1 MKRFLCMLVLVSL
14 LVMVDFSTAQG
25 EALPDSA
32 YVYGVIGHAQGYSIS
47 CESRSAADLA
57 GFWGVYIGE
66 TEFLQALP
74 RSDNPNQGFV
84 GNPNEIW
91 GRTPPHGYGVHAEP
105 IAATLREF
113 GLKAEARRGLSWDD
127 LRYEISAGRPVI
139 VWVIGAMWS
148 GTPMDYVSSDGSTS
162 RVAAFEHTFLLT
174 GYSANGVEVIDAY
187 SGQYQYYWLSS
198 FLDSWSVL
206 GNMAVFA
213 TGGGQQVENSGREI
227 QGNTYPVQP
236 GDYLMQLAR
245 DFGVSWLELAQ
256 MNSIGYPYFIYTGQ
270 VLQLPGGI
278 SHPEEAEPIA
288 ELPSTQTITSTTT
301 LRYRANLPIVAHLS
315 DTQSS
320 PSMGTSS
327 TSQEPSKTVI
337 VLHTDTLIGF
347 GRSIGVS
354 WHVLAEL
361 NNLDPMHILHPGEI
375 LKVK

>member
-1 MKRFLCMLVLVSL
+1 
-14 LVMVDFSTAQG
+14 
-25 EALPDSA
+25 
-32 YVYGVIGHAQGYSIS
+32 
-47 CESRSAADLA
+47 
-57 GFWGVYIGE
+57 
-66 TEFLQALP
+66 
-74 RSDNPNQGFV
+74 
-84 GNPNEIW
+84 
-91 GRTPPHGYGVHAEP
+91 
-105 IAATLREF
+105 
-113 GLKAEARRGLSWDD
+113 
-127 LRYEISAGRPVI
+127 
-139 VWVIGAMWS
+139 
-148 GTPMDYVSSDGSTS
+148 MDYVSSDGSTS

-213 TGGGQQVENSGREI
+213 TGGGQQAENTGREI
-227 QGNTYPVQP
+227 QGNTYTVQP

-256 MNSIGYPYFIYTGQ
+256 MNSIGYPYFIYSGQ

-278 SHPEEAEPIA
+278 FHPEEAEPIA

-301 LRYRANLPIVAHLS
+301 LRYRANLPIVAHLT

-354 WHVLAEL
+354 WHALAEL